1 MSDKSRIKMGSN
13 RSFGLVFFTV
23 FFVIAL
29 WSFRG
34 DFSHIKKIPF
44 YISLFFLIFG
54 MINSNLLTPLNK
66 LWFKFGMLLGAIISP
81 IVMGLVFFAVVTPIA
96 FFMRLA
102 GKDLLKKKYDKKNN
116 SYWVKRD
123 KPMGTMKRQF

>member
-1 MSDKSRIKMGSN
+1 MPNKIKIKMGSN

-23 FFVIAL
+23 FLVIAL

-34 DFSHIKKIPF
+34 DFSQIKKIPL
-44 YISLFFLIFG
+44 YISLFFLILG
-54 MINSNLLTPLNK
+54 IINSNLLTPLNK

-81 IVMGLVFFAVVTPIA
+81 IVMGLVFFAVVTPTA
-96 FFMRLA
+96 YLMRLA

-116 SYWVKRD
+116 SYWIKRD
-123 KPMGTMKRQF
+123 KQMSTMKRQF